1 MCDYIFLVVVGL
13 ARLPGI
19 AAIFLRLYFCF
30 AQRRK
35 SNVYCRATL
44 QSNFTKQ
51 LYKAVKATFIDGGIV
66 EMDSIFKFLF
76 FIAMTVVPVTVVMVT
91 QTVQA
96 HRQDDNNTG
105 MGRLVQLY
113 KCPMSHEM

>member
-1 MCDYIFLVVVGL
+1 
-13 ARLPGI
+13 
-19 AAIFLRLYFCF
+19 
-30 AQRRK
+30 
-35 SNVYCRATL
+35 
-44 QSNFTKQ
+44 
-51 LYKAVKATFIDGGIV
+51 
-66 EMDSIFKFLF
+66 MDSIFKFLF